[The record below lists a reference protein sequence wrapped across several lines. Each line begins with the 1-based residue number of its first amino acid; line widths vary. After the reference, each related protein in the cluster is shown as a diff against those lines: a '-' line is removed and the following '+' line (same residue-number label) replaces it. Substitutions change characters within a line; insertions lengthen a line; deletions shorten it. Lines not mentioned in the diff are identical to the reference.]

1 MDWDAFLNLKVYH
14 SIIIPK
20 DAEMVFLQSLPFVDL
35 VSAVALKIPVV
46 ETQF

>member
-1 MDWDAFLNLKVYH
+1 MDWDAFFNLKVYH

-20 DAEMVFLQSLPFVDL
+20 DAEMVFLQLPFMDL
-35 VSAVALKIPVV
+35 VFAVALKIPVV